1 MTRLRELCGLTSF
14 DKLSHRAPHMPPDS
28 AFLHSSNLSLRN
40 SSRPPGQY
48 DLPHFPSQGTA
59 YPFESRHGF
68 LADLLAPPVFART
81 MDPSTLLRGQIPMP
95 TIRAESVSEPEVRMD
110 YESDSDSS
118 PERQFDDGAA
128 TSWEMPPAGNPDF
141 YKTKTFGN
149 LRDAAGAQV
158 SVKINGRLVLK
169 KKTNKQQGSWVLYR
183 RNYFGVQVSY
193 SLSPPSN
200 PSPDERLY
208 LCRNNHK
215 PEPIKAL
222 FMCMRGVVENEDG
235 PEIPIVVFDAKRKP
249 LHEGDEPPPIEP
261 KRMKPSKEGATNFY
275 AKSTSEHLDN
285 LRAPI
290 NHTFPRNQYKA
301 ATQNNGARRSEQQF
315 YHCVLDLKGEIVVNG
330 VPQLVTVA
338 SQMSEP
344 LVVRGRCPLSFKN
357 KDRDGPTRYSDRK
370 GKKTREKGRNGNK
383 GASTRQ
389 SQKEGKKKEV
399 SRGSCNATSSQRFTR
414 ASSHVPSLIYDA
426 ESRSTGTG
434 PVSPL
439 PTSRTNGSVNRLTI
453 RCLDRKLT
461 EYQDAIGEAEPM
473 IVP

>member
-1 MTRLRELCGLTSF
+1 MTRLQELCGLTSF

-40 SSRPPGQY
+40 SSRPAGQY

-59 YPFESRHGF
+59 YAFESGQGYPAGM
-68 LADLLAPPVFART
+68 LTPPVFART

-95 TIRAESVSEPEVRMD
+95 TIRAESVSESEVEMD
-110 YESDSDSS
+110 YEGDSDCS

-128 TSWEMPPAGNPDF
+128 TSWEMPPTGNPDF
-141 YKTKTFGN
+141 YNTKTYGN

-158 SVKINGRLVLK
+158 LVKIHGRMVLK
-169 KKTNKQQGSWVLYR
+169 KKTNRQQGFWVLYR
-183 RNYFGVQVSY
+183 RNYFGIQASY
-193 SLSPPSN
+193 TLSPPSN

-208 LCRNNHK
+208 LFRDNHK

-222 FMCMRGVVENEDG
+222 YMCMRGVVGTEDG

-249 LHEGDEPPPIEP
+249 QHEGDEPPPIEP
-261 KRMKPSKEGATNFY
+261 KRMKPSKEGATKFY

-285 LRAPI
+285 IKAPI
-290 NHTFPRNQYKA
+290 NHTFPRNQFKA
-301 ATQNNGARRSEQQF
+301 ATQNNGARRSEQQY
-315 YHCVLDLKGEIVVNG
+315 YHAFLELKAEIDVNG
-330 VPQLVTVA
+330 VPQLITVA
-338 SQMSEP
+338 SQISEP

-357 KDRDGPTRYSDRK
+357 KDRDGHNRSSDRK
-370 GKKTREKGRNGNK
+370 GKKPREKGRNGNK
-383 GASTRQ
+383 GASIRQ

-399 SRGSCNATSSQRFTR
+399 SRGSCNAISSQRFTR
-414 ASSHVPSLIYDA
+414 ASSHVPSLIYET
-426 ESRSTGTG
+426 ESRSTGTA
-434 PVSPL
+434 PESPL
-439 PTSRTNGSVNRLTI
+439 PTSRTKGSVNRLTI

-473 IVP
+473 VVP